1 MSLAWG
7 SWHDD
12 AIGGVSGV
20 SVLTFVSCRN
30 DGLSECQSWGKQQI
44 QVFDAVL
51 DLTLA
56 MRARSDTDANAK
68 STAPAEV
75 EAKENEMAGAESVEK
90 LEDVIVR
97 SAEQVAG
104 QVRAAREAIA
114 TVIFGQERVIEN
126 TLVTILSGGHALL
139 IGVPGLAKTK
149 LVETLGITLGL
160 DAKRIQFTPDL
171 MPSDIL
177 GAEVLD
183 ESSSGKR
190 SFRFIAGPVFA
201 QLLMADEINRASP
214 RTQSALLQA
223 MQEQHITVA
232 GARHD
237 LPKPFHVLATQNPL
251 EQEGTYPLPE
261 AQLDRFLMEIDVDYP
276 DRDAERRILH
286 ETTGAEETLA
296 KTAMNAELLISAQR
310 LVRRLPV
317 GDSVVDAI
325 LSLVRSARPGPEG
338 GEAGKLIAW
347 GPGPRASQSLML
359 AVRARALLDG
369 RLAPSIDDVLDL
381 AEPVLKHRMA
391 LTFSARAEGRTIP
404 DVIRQLKAQIG

>member
-1 MSLAWG
+1 MA
-7 SWHDD
+7 
-12 AIGGVSGV
+12 
-20 SVLTFVSCRN
+20 
-30 DGLSECQSWGKQQI
+30 
-44 QVFDAVL
+44 
-51 DLTLA
+51 
-56 MRARSDTDANAK
+56 
-68 STAPAEV
+68 AE
-75 EAKENEMAGAESVEK
+75 GVEK

-97 SAEQVAG
+97 SAEQVA
-104 QVRAAREAIA
+104 ASIKTAKEAVGTI
-114 TVIFGQERVIEN
+114 IFGQERVVEN
-126 TLVTILSGGHALL
+126 ALVTILSGGHALL

-183 ESSSGKR
+183 ESATGKR
-190 SFRFIAGPVFA
+190 SFRFITGPVFA

-223 MQEQHITVA
+223 MQEQHVTIA

-237 LPKPFHVLATQNPL
+237 LPRPFHVLATQNPL

-276 DRDAERRILH
+276 DREAERRILF
-286 ETTGAEETLA
+286 ETTGSEEAHA
-296 KTAMNAELLISAQR
+296 KAAMTPEALMNAQR

-317 GDSVVDAI
+317 GDSVVEAI
-325 LSLVRSARPGPEG
+325 LSLVRSARPGPDG
-338 GEAGKLIAW
+338 GESAKYIAW
-347 GPGPRASQSLML
+347 GPGPRASQALML

-391 LTFSARAEGRTIP
+391 LTFSARAEGRTITE
-404 DVIRQLKAQIG
+404 VISQLKSRIG